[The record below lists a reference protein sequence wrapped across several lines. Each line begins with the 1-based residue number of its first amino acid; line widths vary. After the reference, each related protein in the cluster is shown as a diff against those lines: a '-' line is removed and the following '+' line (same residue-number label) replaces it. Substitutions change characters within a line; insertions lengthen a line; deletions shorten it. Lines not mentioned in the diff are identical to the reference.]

1 MDEIVQELARYSA
14 VLTRSLDGTTYANDR
29 TGYRDHLAA
38 AARWLG
44 MIHEGA
50 SLSALREA
58 VAVQQRQ
65 FGWGYLSGEPGDAAS
80 EAFERF
86 VAFLTSRSE

>member
-14 VLTRSLDGTTYANDR
+14 ALSRSLDTTTYANDR
-29 TGYRDHLAA
+29 SAYRDHLAA

-44 MIHEGA
+44 MIHDGA
-50 SLSALREA
+50 SLSELRES
-58 VAVQQRQ
+58 VASEQRR
-65 FGWGYLSGEPGDAAS
+65 FGWGYLSGEPGKAAS

-86 VAFLTSRSE
+86 VAFLESQRS